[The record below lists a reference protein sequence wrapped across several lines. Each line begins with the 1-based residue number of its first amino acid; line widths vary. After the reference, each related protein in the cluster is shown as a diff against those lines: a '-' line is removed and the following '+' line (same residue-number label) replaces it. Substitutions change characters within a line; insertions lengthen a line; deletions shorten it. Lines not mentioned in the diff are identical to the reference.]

1 MSDSLQPNDC
11 SLPGS
16 SVHGI
21 LQAGILEWLP
31 FLTPGH
37 LPDPGMETACL
48 ACPTLAGEFFT
59 TEPHEG
65 VCTHRDDITAAV
77 SSRWML
83 ALSQRAFSS
92 PFGAFPHGSS

>member
-11 SLPGS
+11 SRPGS

-31 FLTPGH
+31 FLTPGD
-37 LPDPGMETACL
+37 LPNPGMETACL
-48 ACPTLAGEFFT
+48 ASPALAGEFFT

-65 VCTHRDDITAAV
+65 VSAHRDDIMAAV
-77 SSRWML
+77 SNRWPL
-83 ALSQRAFSS
+83 APSQRAF
-92 PFGAFPHGSS
+92 

>member
-1 MSDSLQPNDC
+1 MDYSP
-11 SLPGS
+11 PGS

-31 FLTPGH
+31 FLTPGD

-48 ACPTLAGEFFT
+48 ASPALAGEFFT

-65 VCTHRDDITAAV
+65 VSAHRDDIMAAV
-77 SSRWML
+77 SNRWPL
-83 ALSQRAFSS
+83 APSQRAF
-92 PFGAFPHGSS
+92 